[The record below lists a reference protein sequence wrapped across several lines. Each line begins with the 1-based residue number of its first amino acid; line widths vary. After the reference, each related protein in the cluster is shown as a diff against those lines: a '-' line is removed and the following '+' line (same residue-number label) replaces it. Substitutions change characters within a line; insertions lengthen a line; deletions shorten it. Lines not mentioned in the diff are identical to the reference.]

1 MDRADVPGTADP
13 ERQVVHRTGPAPR
26 PPPPSPRSVHFRTE
40 IGRTPARD
48 RFILAS
54 RPVRRTGPGAGVRQ
68 NDIGSSRSRGLRRDP
83 RDHADPSDTHS
94 PRTLQCHSDGHLPPV
109 RPSPPGARRSASPS
123 PTTLTLSADR
133 CPEEEGRSK
142 ALGSEPLLG
151 HHCETTA
158 TGTLLS
164 QLGLRLSEP
173 MLFGSAED
181 TDIVS
186 LAGRLVPRYGHR
198 LRLPRRALPR
208 PLLLALAPRI
218 GMTLGH
224 VRHNVGFPVRCD
236 AGLSAPS
243 WASATSRPRGRW
255 RRWSSRCCPA
265 RSPTAQGPSSGSAG

>member
-1 MDRADVPGTADP
+1 M
-13 ERQVVHRTGPAPR
+13 
-26 PPPPSPRSVHFRTE
+26 
-40 IGRTPARD
+40 
-48 RFILAS
+48 
-54 RPVRRTGPGAGVRQ
+54 
-68 NDIGSSRSRGLRRDP
+68 
-83 RDHADPSDTHS
+83 
-94 PRTLQCHSDGHLPPV
+94 
-109 RPSPPGARRSASPS
+109 
-123 PTTLTLSADR
+123 
-133 CPEEEGRSK
+133 

-224 VRHNVGFPVRCD
+224 VRHNVGFPVRYD

-243 WASATSRPRGRW
+243 WASATARPKGRW

-265 RSPTAQGPSSGSAG
+265 SRQRRRAPLPDPPAESVR

>member
-1 MDRADVPGTADP
+1 M
-13 ERQVVHRTGPAPR
+13 
-26 PPPPSPRSVHFRTE
+26 
-40 IGRTPARD
+40 
-48 RFILAS
+48 
-54 RPVRRTGPGAGVRQ
+54 
-68 NDIGSSRSRGLRRDP
+68 
-83 RDHADPSDTHS
+83 
-94 PRTLQCHSDGHLPPV
+94 
-109 RPSPPGARRSASPS
+109 
-123 PTTLTLSADR
+123 
-133 CPEEEGRSK
+133 

-218 GMTLGH
+218 GMTREY
-224 VRHNVGFPVRCD
+224 VRRNVGFPVRCD
-236 AGLSAPS
+236 A
-243 WASATSRPRGRW
+243 TRSRTELGVRYR
-255 RRWSSRCCPA
+255 PA
-265 RSPTAQGPSSGSAG
+265 QGSLEAMVEQMLPCKSPTAQGPSSGSAG